1 LLSIV
6 NWSLCISVCAAS
18 QLWNAIHGGSFD
30 GHYNFL
36 SVSRSTLILYPFVL
50 TPFILEIFFFRIF
63 QLLQELLKSLNFENL
78 AGVQVTA
85 PVTAN
90 AQSDFR
96 RPRRDQRPRAPRA
109 PRAETEVAAQ
119 A

>member
-1 LLSIV
+1 MAIITFCRCQDPPYFYILSFSLLYFG
-6 NWSLCISVCAAS
+6 N
-18 QLWNAIHGGSFD
+18 
-30 GHYNFL
+30 
-36 SVSRSTLILYPFVL
+36 
-50 TPFILEIFFFRIF
+50 FFFRYF